1 MKKALIAGTVSLAV
15 AAMPVV
21 GVFAADTTSQTDK
34 LSVTIDATCTF
45 KNVGTTEDP
54 KYVEHNDGT
63 SGVGTW
69 TSDTLA
75 GTMLNGTN
83 TDNFGTT
90 TFTVVCNNT
99 TGWKVTNTMADLKSG
114 ENKISPNAGHSA
126 TVSGYSWRATQVADN
141 GLTLGGVADATDTM
155 KKGAAGEV
163 ASFAGTTDANGKT
176 FTVTYGVGVAQ
187 DQAAGTYTGDVVY
200 TLATM

>member
-1 MKKALIAGTVSLAV
+1 MKKALLAGTVSLAV

-45 KNVGTTEDP
+45 KNVGTEETP
-54 KYVEHNDGT
+54 TYVTHANGT
-63 SGVGTW
+63 SGIGTW
-69 TSDTLA
+69 SSDTLA
-75 GTMLNGTN
+75 GTMTNGSN

-99 TGWKVTNTMADLKSG
+99 TGWKVTNTTADLVSG
-114 ENKISPNAGHSA
+114 KNKISPNAGHSE
-126 TVSGYSWRATQVADN
+126 TVSGYSWTVSQADGT
-141 GLTLGGVADATDTM
+141 GLTIANGKQGAGGD
-155 KKGAAGEV
+155 V
-163 ASFAGTTDANGKT
+163 ASLVAATTDANGKT
-176 FTVTYGVGVAQ
+176 FTVTYGVGISQ
-187 DQAAGTYTGDVVY
+187 SQAAGTYTGDVVY